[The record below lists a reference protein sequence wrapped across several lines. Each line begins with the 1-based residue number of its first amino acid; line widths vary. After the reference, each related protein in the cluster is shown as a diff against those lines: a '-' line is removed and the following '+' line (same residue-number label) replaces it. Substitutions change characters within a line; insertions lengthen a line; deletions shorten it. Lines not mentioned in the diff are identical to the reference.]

1 MTPHDQPAGP
11 VGLRPET
18 TVIRA
23 GRPGHAAGGPLS
35 TPVVLASNFHAGTTP
50 APGDEEDIRVYAR
63 TDATPTWEALEAAV
77 GQVEGGHAVAF
88 SSGMAAVAAVLD
100 LVPAGGRI
108 VAPTDCYFGV
118 GELLADAQ
126 QQRRWAV
133 DRVDLTD
140 TAAVQAAITGA
151 DLLWLETPS
160 NPLLDIADLPA
171 LCAAGRHAGVIVGV
185 DNTFATP
192 LLQQPLALGAD
203 VVVHSATKFIG
214 GHSDLLSGIAIARD
228 QAFAERV
235 RHRRG
240 LSGAT
245 PGALEAFLALRGLRT
260 LALRL
265 DRGQRNAGELAR
277 RLDQHPAVGR
287 VRYPGLP
294 GHPGHRTA
302 AAQMTGFGAVLAFE
316 VADGPTADRLC
327 NAVDIITHATSLG
340 GVETTIERRS
350 KLPGQGHLPP
360 GLLRLSVGC
369 EHIDDLWNDL
379 NSAIEQASRPEDP
392 VFVPIDFAVPD
403 GLTAGELRLEPLGP
417 QHNAADYAAWTASTD
432 HILNTP
438 GFAGWGWP
446 HEMSQEDNL
455 RDLQRHADDFA
466 ERRGF
471 TYTVLSTGTGD
482 VIGCVYI
489 YPPRADGPGGTEAG
503 WHAAV
508 RSWVRADHAALDPVL
523 YHAVLA
529 WLEREWPFHS
539 IDYAP
544 RA

>member
-1 MTPHDQPAGP
+1 MTPDDQPAAP
-11 VGLRPET
+11 AGLRPET
-18 TVIRA
+18 AVICA
-23 GRPGHAAGGPLS
+23 GRPSRAGSEPLNI
-35 TPVVLASNFHAGTTP
+35 PVVLASNFQASLTA
-50 APGDEEDIRVYAR
+50 APGTEEGIRSYAR
-63 TDATPTWEALEAAV
+63 TDATPTWEALETAV

-100 LVPAGGRI
+100 LLPAGGRI
-108 VAPTDCYFGV
+108 VAPKDCYFGV
-118 GELLADAQ
+118 SELLADGQ
-126 QQRRWAV
+126 QLGRWAI

-140 TAAVQAAITGA
+140 TASVRTAAAGA

-171 LCAAGRHAGVIVGV
+171 LCAAGRHAGAIVGV

-214 GHSDLLSGIAIARD
+214 GHSDLLSGITIAREE
-228 QAFAERV
+228 ALAGRL

-277 RLDQHPAVGR
+277 RLDEHPAVSR

-294 GHPGHRTA
+294 SDPGHRIA

-316 VADGPTADRLC
+316 VADARTADRLC
-327 NAVDIITHATSLG
+327 NAVHVIVSATSLG
-340 GVETTIERRS
+340 GVESTIERRS
-350 KLPGQGHLPP
+350 KLPGQGQVPP

-379 NSAIEQASRPEDP
+379 NSALGQASRSENP
-392 VFVPIDFAVPD
+392 
-403 GLTAGELRLEPLGP
+403 T
-417 QHNAADYAAWTASTD
+417 
-432 HILNTP
+432 
-438 GFAGWGWP
+438 
-446 HEMSQEDNL
+446 
-455 RDLQRHADDFA
+455 
-466 ERRGF
+466 
-471 TYTVLSTGTGD
+471 
-482 VIGCVYI
+482 
-489 YPPRADGPGGTEAG
+489 
-503 WHAAV
+503 
-508 RSWVRADHAALDPVL
+508 
-523 YHAVLA
+523 
-529 WLEREWPFHS
+529 
-539 IDYAP
+539 
-544 RA
+544 